1 MDEPLQPVVRVMG
14 RPDLGQTVN
23 TAIRMKPKL
32 HEALKAAAEEREVS
46 VNFLINRAV
55 EDFLPRL
62 IPVEHVRWT
71 KPPPPENVEEPK

>member
-14 RPDLGQTVN
+14 RPNLGQTIN
-23 TAIRMKPKL
+23 TAIRMKPEL
-32 HEALKAAAEEREVS
+32 HEALKTAAEEREVS

-62 IPVEHVRWT
+62 LPVQDIRWT
-71 KPPPPENVEEPK
+71 APENVESPT